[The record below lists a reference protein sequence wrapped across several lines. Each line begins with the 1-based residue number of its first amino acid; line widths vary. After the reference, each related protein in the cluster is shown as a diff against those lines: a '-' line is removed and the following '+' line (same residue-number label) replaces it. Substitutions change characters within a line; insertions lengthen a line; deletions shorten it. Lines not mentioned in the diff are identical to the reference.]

1 MSKLYETLKQELHTA
16 RLVKDSFKVVLLST
30 LIGELDSKK
39 SKGIFNDEVVLNT
52 IKFFIKNNESISNI
66 TGSQTEE
73 QKKELQI
80 LKAYLPQL
88 LSVEETK
95 NKLNQVISLLKQS
108 NDKLNKG
115 NIMKLMKSF
124 PIDAKLVN
132 NLIDEVL

>member
-16 RLVKDSFKVVLLST
+16 RLVKDGFKVVLLST

-80 LKAYLPQL
+80 LKSYLPQL
-88 LSVEETK
+88 LSEEETK
-95 NKLNQVISLLKQS
+95 EKLNQVISLLKQS

-132 NLIDEVL
+132 SLIDEVL

>member
-16 RLVKDSFKVVLLST
+16 RLVKDSFKVMLLST

-95 NKLNQVISLLKQS
+95 DKLSQVISLLKQS

>member
-95 NKLNQVISLLKQS
+95 DKLNQVISLLKQS

-132 NLIDEVL
+132 SLIDAAL

>member
-95 NKLNQVISLLKQS
+95 DKLNQVISLLKQS